1 MNPISQLQAE
11 LDFWCLRVLDLHF
24 IDENSV
30 LVNAD
35 RVSSLMEEL
44 DTEHNFMWD
53 NPSPYILTEGKKAIV
68 NICAQLRTL
77 GVQVH
82 VKRTYLELR

>member
-1 MNPISQLQAE
+1 MNPISRLQAE
-11 LDFWCLRVLDLHF
+11 LDFWCKHVLDLIF

-30 LVNAD
+30 LANAD

-53 NPSPYILTEGKKAIV
+53 NPSDSVLAEGKASMV
-68 NICAQLRTL
+68 SICAHLRNV
-77 GVQVH
+77 GVH
-82 VKRTYLELR
+82 VHMKRSYLELT

>member
-11 LDFWCLRVLDLHF
+11 LDFWCKHVLDLIF
-24 IDENSV
+24 VDENRV
-30 LVNAD
+30 LMNSD

-44 DTEHNFMWD
+44 DAEHNFMWD

-68 NICAQLRTL
+68 NICAHLRTL
-77 GVQVH
+77 GVEVH
-82 VKRTYLELR
+82 VKRSYLELK